1 MNSCDSNEYSLLYLS
16 PLIRDPNFLILSSSC
31 FLCFCL
37 SLCFCIYLYFI
48 FRAYLSLSLSLF
60 LTLSVSLSVSLSLS
74 LSLSFML
81 SLSPL
86 FSLLSCSHSFSFHS
100 DSLLACLSLI
110 HSTIFLLPSTS
121 SLKVMVFLP
130 TARQTGYL
138 AAIFNSLG
146 IEVMEIHSRKSQVRV
161 IKMGL

>member
-16 PLIRDPNFLILSSSC
+16 PLIRNPNFLLLPSSC

-48 FRAYLSLSLSLF
+48 FRAYLSLSLPPFF
-60 LTLSVSLSVSLSLS
+60 LLCLSLS

-81 SLSPL
+81 SLSPS
-86 FSLLSCSHSFSFHS
+86 FSLLPCSPSFSFHS
-100 DSLLACLSLI
+100 DSLPACLSLI
-110 HSTIFLLPSTS
+110 HSTIFLFQSIS

-161 IKMGL
+161 IR